1 MEITDVT
8 VHTLS
13 TAGVEVIGDGTQ
25 DAAIIEVETDEG
37 ITGINEADS
46 SPAVVETIVE
56 APTSHVKA
64 RGLKE
69 ILLDRDP
76 FDIEVLWEEMFE
88 ATYFFGWK
96 GAAINAISGVDMAL
110 WDIKGKA
117 TGKPLYKLLG
127 GAHRDSA
134 RAYASTL
141 FSEDPTDTEAVL
153 EAAERVRDDGFTAA
167 KFGWGAIGDSQPR
180 AHG

>member
-1 MEITDVT
+1 MKITDVT
-8 VHTLS
+8 VHTLP

-37 ITGINEADS
+37 ITGIDEADS

-69 ILLDRDP
+69 ILLGRDP
-76 FDIEVLWEEMFE
+76 FDVEVLWEEMFE

-96 GAAINAISGVDMAL
+96 GAAINAIREV
-110 WDIKGKA
+110 
-117 TGKPLYKLLG
+117 
-127 GAHRDSA
+127 
-134 RAYASTL
+134 
-141 FSEDPTDTEAVL
+141 
-153 EAAERVRDDGFTAA
+153 
-167 KFGWGAIGDSQPR
+167 
-180 AHG
+180 